1 MREQLVAKL
10 VIAGAGVAV
19 FLTGVRTE
27 IVYLR
32 WIGIGLVAVAFL
44 LRFLGRRDAGGA
56 PPSEPVSRP

>member
-1 MREQLVAKL
+1 MREQLVAKI

-27 IVYLR
+27 IVFLR

-44 LRFLGRRDAGGA
+44 LRFIGRRGDGGA
-56 PPSEPVSRP
+56 QPTGPVSPP